1 MNKMDLLGHYKIEKF
16 PVERLRTLD
25 SLAAGTNKS
34 VVYGL
39 LDFDVTLA
47 RQRLRDYRRSS
58 GHSVSFLAWFVKCV
72 AQAVSEHP
80 EVQIYRHGRSKIVTF
95 ADVDVVVI
103 VERFKTEQ
111 STNFPT
117 TLRRANLQSL
127 EEIDSVIRTAK
138 NLALSEKTV
147 VLGESHPVLEH
158 LAKWAPGF
166 VHRWWW
172 RHAKSDAFL
181 TKKVMGTVAITSL
194 GMFGNTTGYILPSSV
209 HNLCFGL
216 GSLNR
221 QPAVVNGKIEIRQIL
236 KVTICANHETVDG
249 APLAR
254 FIARLNDLL
263 QSAWSLI

>member
-1 MNKMDLLGHYKIEKF
+1 MDLLGRYKIENF
-16 PVERLRTLD
+16 PIQRLRTLD
-25 SLAAGTNKS
+25 ALAAGTNKS

-47 RQRLRDYRRSS
+47 RQKLRDYRRSS
-58 GHSVSFLAWFVKCV
+58 GHPVSFLAWFVKCI

-80 EVQIYRHGRSKIVTF
+80 EVQIYRYGRNKIVTF
-95 ADVDVVVI
+95 EDVDIVVI
-103 VERFKTEQ
+103 MERFKGEQ
-111 STNFPT
+111 SINFPA
-117 TLRRANLQSL
+117 TLRRANLLSL
-127 EEIDSVIRTAK
+127 DEIDSAIRTAK

-147 VLGESHPVLEH
+147 VLGESHPLLES

-172 RHAKSDAFL
+172 RSTKTNAL
-181 TKKVMGTVAITSL
+181 TIKKVMGTVAITSL
-194 GMFGNTTGYILPSSV
+194 GMFGNSTGYVLPSSV

-221 QPAVVNGKIEIRQIL
+221 QPAVVNGKIEVRQIL

-263 QSAWSLI
+263 QSAWSLDS